1 MFKLLKICRIFIKSL
16 YIPQKSLYEI
26 YKISMNF
33 APDKLSII

>member
-1 MFKLLKICRIFIKSL
+1 MFQILEKSRIFIKSL